1 LELDISRGLRHSG
14 GVEKPPMLQPLPATF
29 RKKKRGMWI
38 AILAVVLTVAAL
50 AVVMV
55 LKHRAPPITVQ
66 TTKVLRHS
74 LTNLVVANGQIQ
86 PVVQV
91 TISPEV
97 SGEIVALPVKE
108 GQLVNKG
115 DLLVKIKPD
124 VYVAAVNQSKA
135 SYASSLA
142 GEAQSA
148 ASVEKAEAD
157 YKRNLELFD
166 RKLISA
172 SDFIAFKVARDVA
185 SAQFQSAT
193 NQVDMAKASVD
204 SAEEQL
210 AKTTI
215 FSPVAG
221 TITRLNSELGERVLG
236 TVQNAGTEIMIISD
250 LNQIEARVNVGEM
263 DVVSIASGQQV
274 RLEVDAFKDR
284 KFTGVVTNVAN
295 SAVGSGSRSGASSSS
310 SSSQSQQATQFEVRI
325 RVNEKESAFRPG
337 MSVTAEIETQY
348 RTNALT
354 VPLASVTTRPMKADP
369 KAAPPKKGDTNATA
383 STASSTNAVAG
394 TNAVADTNIVAGTNA
409 IAGTNTV
416 AGTNTGKTLGKIASA
431 TKPADVVFVVE
442 GDHVKAVAVKIGICD
457 DNYWEITD
465 GLTNDQEIVSGGYRA
480 IGRDLQDG
488 SKIHVGPAGADTE
501 TEKK

>member
-1 LELDISRGLRHSG
+1 
-14 GVEKPPMLQPLPATF
+14 
-29 RKKKRGMWI
+29 MWI
-38 AILAVVLTVAAL
+38 AILAVALTAAAL
-50 AVVMV
+50 AVVWV
-55 LKHRAPPITVQ
+55 VKHRAPPITVQ
-66 TTKVLRHS
+66 TTKVSRHS
-74 LTNLVVANGQIQ
+74 ITNLVVANGQIQ

-97 SGEIVALPVKE
+97 SGEITELPVKE
-108 GQLVNKG
+108 GQLVKKG
-115 DLLVKIKPD
+115 GLLVKIKPD

-157 YKRNLELFD
+157 YDRNLKLFD
-166 RKLISA
+166 RKLLSA

-185 SAQFQSAT
+185 RAQFESAT
-193 NQVDMAKASVD
+193 NQVNMARASVD
-204 SAEEQL
+204 SAEEEL

-215 FSPVAG
+215 FSPVDG
-221 TITRLNSELGERVLG
+221 TVTKLNSELGERVLG

-263 DVVSIASGQQV
+263 DVVSIAAGEQV

-284 KFTGVVTNVAN
+284 KFTGVVSAVAN
-295 SAVGSGSRSGASSSS
+295 SAVGSGSKLASS

-325 RVNEKESAFRPG
+325 RVNDKESAFRPG

-354 VPLASVTTRPMKADP
+354 VPLASVTTRPVKLD
-369 KAAPPKKGDTNATA
+369 PPKNSGTNAAA
-383 STASSTNAVAG
+383 SAATGTNAVAG
-394 TNAVADTNIVAGTNA
+394 TNADKAA
-409 IAGTNTV
+409 
-416 AGTNTGKTLGKIASA
+416 GKTASAGKPNEA
-431 TKPADVVFVVE
+431 TKPTDVVFEVE
-442 GDHVKAVAVKIGICD
+442 GDRVKVVAVKIGICD

-488 SKIHVGPAGADTE
+488 SKIHVGPPTADTGA
-501 TEKK
+501 EKK